1 MQYVIYIAIFL
12 ISAVIFTMVGV
23 TIRKKI
29 AESKMKSA
37 EQEAKRIIDAAV
49 RDAEIRKKKKSS
61 RQKKKL

>member
-37 EQEAKRIIDAAV
+37 EQEAKRIIDAA
-49 RDAEIRKKKKSS
+49 I
-61 RQKKKL
+61 

>member
-49 RDAEIRKKKKSS
+49 RDAEN
-61 RQKKKL
+61 